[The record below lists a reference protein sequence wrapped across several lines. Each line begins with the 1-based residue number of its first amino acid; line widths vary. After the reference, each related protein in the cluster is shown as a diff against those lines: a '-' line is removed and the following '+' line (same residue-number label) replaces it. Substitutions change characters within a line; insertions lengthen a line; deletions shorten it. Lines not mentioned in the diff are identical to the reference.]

1 MRTVI
6 IVNQMVDGKIEDVVL
21 VSDIDEFLE
30 INREAEEIVE
40 IVEGMESGESYILN
54 LGAGGV
60 TEIIRLDIEAPVVT
74 NPKRK
79 RKRTR

>member
-1 MRTVI
+1 MRAVI

-60 TEIIRLDIEAPVVT
+60 TEIIRLDIEAPVAT
-74 NPKRK
+74 NPNPKRK
-79 RKRTR
+79 RTR

>member
-6 IVNQMVDGKIEDVVL
+6 LVNQMTDGKVEDVVL
-21 VSDIDEFLE
+21 VSDLDEFLE
-30 INREAEEIVE
+30 INGGSPEIVE
-40 IVEGMESGESYILN
+40 IVEGMEAGDSYVLD

-60 TEIIRLDIEAPVVT
+60 TEIIRLDIEAPSQS
-74 NPKRK
+74 NPTPK